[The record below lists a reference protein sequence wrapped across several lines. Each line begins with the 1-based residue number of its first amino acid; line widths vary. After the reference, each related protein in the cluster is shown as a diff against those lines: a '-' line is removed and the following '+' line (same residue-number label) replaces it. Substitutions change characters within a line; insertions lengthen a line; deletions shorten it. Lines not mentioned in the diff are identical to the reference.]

1 MSCWCGSSVAGWAP
15 GPGRETGE
23 TRTAATTAENTRTR
37 RTTRALGMRSLREP
51 RYYREPGTSRR
62 PSLTGAG
69 RRAYRTRVA
78 DITASR
84 EEILMARVAPSS
96 KLQDRYTDA
105 LPASRALYERA
116 RRLFPDAVTHD
127 NRRMQPFPLYVARA
141 EGAFKWDV
149 DGHRYVDYW
158 MGHGA
163 LLFGHCPGQIAE
175 AVSEQAL
182 RGTHYGACHEKEVEW
197 GEWVCRLVPSAKCV
211 RFTASGTEATHMAVR
226 LARAFTGRKHVVKF
240 AGHFHGWHEGL
251 EIGVRAPYEAEPEAG
266 QLPEVVDL
274 VSVLPP
280 NDIAAVRARLAKGDV
295 AAVIIEPTG
304 GHFGTV
310 PAPASFI
317 AALREETKRANAL
330 LIFDEVVT
338 GFRVAPGGAQ
348 EKLGIRPDL
357 TTMAKILSGG
367 LPGGACAGRE
377 DVMSYLAT
385 KPSAE
390 ENRRAKIAHAG
401 TFNANP
407 LSAAAGVAMLSAVA
421 DGQAIRFANQQAAK
435 LRHGM
440 NEILAR
446 ESVAWRIYGDHSD
459 WKIFFGAGAP
469 PRDGS
474 DQSVQDVEWRR
485 LDAKNAEQS
494 RALRQ
499 ALILHG
505 VDFNGGRALVGTCHT
520 DEIVGDTLTAFEA
533 AIRDV
538 KEEGLA

>member
-1 MSCWCGSSVAGWAP
+1 
-15 GPGRETGE
+15 
-23 TRTAATTAENTRTR
+23 
-37 RTTRALGMRSLREP
+37 
-51 RYYREPGTSRR
+51 
-62 PSLTGAG
+62 
-69 RRAYRTRVA
+69 
-78 DITASR
+78 
-84 EEILMARVAPSS
+84 MARLVTSS
-96 KLQDRYTDA
+96 RLPDA
-105 LPASRALYERA
+105 YAETLPASRALFERA

-127 NRRMQPFPLYVARA
+127 NRRMQPFPIYVDRA
-141 EGAFKWDV
+141 DGAYKWDV

-163 LLFGHCPGQIAE
+163 LLLGHNPKQVAD
-175 AVSEQAL
+175 AVREQAL
-182 RGTHYGACHEKEVEW
+182 RGTHYGACHEREVEW
-197 GEWVCRLVPSAKCV
+197 GEWVCRLVPSAERV

-226 LARAFTGRKHVVKF
+226 LARAFTGKRHVVKF

-251 EIGVRAPYEAEPEAG
+251 EIGVRPPYEAEPEAG

-280 NDIAAVRARLAKGDV
+280 NDIEAVRARLAKGDV

-304 GHFGTV
+304 GHFGSV
-310 PAPASFI
+310 PAPASFVT
-317 AALREETKRANAL
+317 ALRDETRRAGAL

-348 EKLGIRPDL
+348 ALLGVKPDL

-367 LPGGACAGRE
+367 LPGGAVAGRE
-377 DVMSYLAT
+377 DVMSYIAT
-385 KPSAE
+385 KASAE

-407 LSAAAGVAMLSAVA
+407 LSAAAGVAMLASVA
-421 DGQAIRFANQQAAK
+421 DGQAIRFVNQQAAK

-440 NEILAR
+440 NETLAR
-446 ESVAWRIYGDHSD
+446 ERVAWKIYGEHSD
-459 WKIFFGAGAP
+459 WKIFFGADAP

-474 DQSVQDVEWRR
+474 DQAVHDVDWRR
-485 LDAKNAEQS
+485 LDAKSADQS

-499 ALILHG
+499 ALILNG

-520 DEIVGDTLTAFEA
+520 DDVLAETLAAFEA
-533 AIRDV
+533 AIRAM

>member
-1 MSCWCGSSVAGWAP
+1 
-15 GPGRETGE
+15 
-23 TRTAATTAENTRTR
+23 
-37 RTTRALGMRSLREP
+37 
-51 RYYREPGTSRR
+51 
-62 PSLTGAG
+62 
-69 RRAYRTRVA
+69 
-78 DITASR
+78 
-84 EEILMARVAPSS
+84 MARVAASS

-141 EGAFKWDV
+141 EGAYKWDV
-149 DGHRYVDYW
+149 DGNRYVDYW

-163 LLFGHCPGQIAE
+163 LLYGHSPGQIAE

-197 GEWVCRLVPSAKCV
+197 GEWVCRLVPSAERV
-211 RFTASGTEATHMAVR
+211 RFTGTGTEATHMAVR
-226 LARAFTGRKHVVKF
+226 LARAFTGKRHVGKV

-251 EIGVRAPYEAEPEAG
+251 EIGVRPPYEAEPEAG

-310 PAPASFI
+310 PAPASFV
-317 AALREETKRANAL
+317 AALREETRRANVL

-385 KPSAE
+385 KPNAE

-407 LSAAAGVAMLSAVA
+407 LSAAAGVAMLASVA
-421 DGQAIRFANQQAAK
+421 DGQAIRLANQQAAK

-446 ESVAWRIYGDHSD
+446 ERVPWKIYGDHSD

-520 DEIVGDTLTAFEA
+520 DEIVGETLTAFEA
-533 AIRDV
+533 AIRDM
-538 KEEGLA
+538 KEEGLV

>member
-1 MSCWCGSSVAGWAP
+1 MS
-15 GPGRETGE
+15 RL
-23 TRTAATTAENTRTR
+23 AT
-37 RTTRALGMRSLREP
+37 S
-51 RYYREPGTSRR
+51 
-62 PSLTGAG
+62 PSL
-69 RRAYRTRVA
+69 
-78 DITASR
+78 
-84 EEILMARVAPSS
+84 
-96 KLQDRYTDA
+96 QDSYADA
-105 LPASRALYERA
+105 LPGSRALFERA
-116 RRLFPDAVTHD
+116 QRLFPDAVTHD
-127 NRRMQPFPLYVARA
+127 NRRMQPFPLYVDRA

-163 LLFGHCPGQIAE
+163 LLLGHNPP
-175 AVSEQAL
+175 AVRDAVREQAL

-197 GEWVCRLVPSAKCV
+197 GEWVCRLVPSAERV

-226 LARAFTGRKHVVKF
+226 LARAATGKRHVVKF

-251 EIGVRAPYEAEPEAG
+251 EIGVRPPYEAEPEAG
-266 QLPEVVDL
+266 QLPEVVKL

-280 NDIAAVRARLAKGDV
+280 NDIAAVRERLAKGDV

-304 GHFGTV
+304 SHFGSIPTP
-310 PAPASFI
+310 PAFV
-317 AALREETKRANAL
+317 AALREETRRAGVL
-330 LIFDEVVT
+330 LIFDEVIT

-357 TTMAKILSGG
+357 TTMAKILCGG

-377 DVMSYLAT
+377 DVMSYLST
-385 KPSAE
+385 KSDPA

-407 LSAAAGVAMLSAVA
+407 LSAAAGVAMLTAVA

-446 ESVAWRIYGDHSD
+446 EKVAWKIYGEYSD

-474 DQSVQDVEWRR
+474 DQSVQDVDWRR

-499 ALILHG
+499 ALILNG
-505 VDFNGGRALVGTCHT
+505 VDFNGARALVGTCHT
-520 DEIVGDTLTAFEA
+520 DAIVGETLAAFEA
-533 AIRDV
+533 AIRGV